1 MGAGPAEVVDGYPWG
16 GASVMFVLPVN
27 HPDTAPLRVGLLSD
41 THGLLRPEA
50 KAFLRGSDRIIHAG
64 DICDPAILD
73 ELLAIAP
80 VTAVRGNCDQGPWAG
95 RLRWTES
102 LRVGGVI
109 IYVLH
114 DLAQLDLDPGERGV
128 GVVVSGHSH
137 KPKVEDRDGVLL
149 VNPGSCGP
157 RRFRLPVAVGELI
170 IAGGRV
176 SARTVELA
184 VK

>member
-1 MGAGPAEVVDGYPWG
+1 MTRAAGP
-16 GASVMFVLPVN
+16 F
-27 HPDTAPLRVGLLSD
+27 RVGLLSD

-50 KAFLRGSDRIIHAG
+50 KAFLRGSDFIVHAG
-64 DICDPAILD
+64 DVCDPAILD
-73 ELLAIAP
+73 DLAAIAP

-95 RLRWTES
+95 RIPETAI
-102 LRVGGVI
+102 LRVGGI
-109 IYVLH
+109 QIYVIHELGR
-114 DLAQLDLDPGERGV
+114 LELEPGALGIR
-128 GVVVSGHSH
+128 VVVSGHSH

>member
-1 MGAGPAEVVDGYPWG
+1 
-16 GASVMFVLPVN
+16 
-27 HPDTAPLRVGLLSD
+27 
-41 THGLLRPEA
+41 
-50 KAFLRGSDRIIHAG
+50 
-64 DICDPAILD
+64 
-73 ELLAIAP
+73 
-80 VTAVRGNCDQGPWAG
+80 
-95 RLRWTES
+95 
-102 LRVGGVI
+102 VGGVL